1 MTRHLPTTT
10 NDEAMTRLLSR
21 NFAEHFGTDFDPDIP
36 TTTIAEDFSILATS
50 QGRPCVFWHWGGI
63 EEGVWDEHAREGT
76 TEDIPAN
83 HTSKGFKHTRR
94 RYMDSSARLR
104 RLERVVSNSQTVE
117 LCQGGMA
124 GAFRGM

>member
-1 MTRHLPTTT
+1 
-10 NDEAMTRLLSR
+10 MTRLLSR

-83 HTSKGFKHTRR
+83 HTSRFAPAIQPT
-94 RYMDSSARLR
+94 LR
-104 RLERVVSNSQTVE
+104 TGVE
-117 LCQGGMA
+117 ALCVAALTFLGVGGVTGLVM
-124 GAFRGM
+124 